1 MSHPVDWPIVG
12 EVMQDGTSEETVIR
26 ESYVKIESDYVKI
39 EIDGKNIVNRYY
51 IVLLSLTTLQLDFDC
66 HHITSAQYD

>member
-12 EVMQDGTSEETVIR
+12 EVMQDGTSEEMVKR

-39 EIDGKNIVNRYY
+39 ETDDDKMETDDVKMETDDVKMEAGGKSNV
-51 IVLLSLTTLQLDFDC
+51 
-66 HHITSAQYD
+66 TS